1 MNSLI
6 TSWLSDLWLATLL
19 LDYTIIP
26 CITPFED
33 WTGLLHCNTPLSRSP
48 SYKGLSNFEFSLN
61 KIVSCQP
68 THVSQ
73 NVRNPR
79 GQSRTLQN
87 PTNSCIPQ
95 TIIRKKT
102 SIMSAFGFIQGR
114 RWLVMTRKMMMAD
127 GLEMRNICKCYKRI
141 STIHLSRRLYC
152 SMLMTCQSRL
162 AGLQII
168 YRAAR
173 GSGNSRIVLN
183 SSHRSG
189 LWRCPKLSENSAII
203 PKCS

>member
-79 GQSRTLQN
+79 GRSHEPSKTRQ
-87 PTNSCIPQ
+87 IPAYPRQ
-95 TIIRKKT
+95 
-102 SIMSAFGFIQGR
+102 
-114 RWLVMTRKMMMAD
+114 
-127 GLEMRNICKCYKRI
+127 
-141 STIHLSRRLYC
+141 
-152 SMLMTCQSRL
+152 
-162 AGLQII
+162 
-168 YRAAR
+168 
-173 GSGNSRIVLN
+173 
-183 SSHRSG
+183 
-189 LWRCPKLSENSAII
+189 
-203 PKCS
+203 